1 MLLAYRTKKHRITGK
16 TLFYLVYEWEATLPI
31 NLKIYYKLDNEQDDS
46 MMHTRLYQLIV
57 KMEDAY
63 LLVVYQRIEK
73 EQ

>member
-1 MLLAYRTKKHRITGK
+1 
-16 TLFYLVYEWEATLPI
+16 
-31 NLKIYYKLDNEQDDS
+31 

-73 EQ
+73 EQQKQKQVYDQQEISAKLKIGDQVLVEQYGLKIIS